1 MLLSKYQN
9 CNKYQNTSN
18 NYVFAALL
26 NKETI
31 VYTVHMHVYM
41 YVCIY
46 EYIHSYIFKIRTLNL
61 SDLATTITEYSAS
74 VFIRIFIAPI
84 ISFNYFYFTLCMYV
98 RMYVHIRTYIHMH
111 IILCTYLDIHM

>member
-1 MLLSKYQN
+1 MLLSEYQN

-41 YVCIY
+41 YVY
-46 EYIHSYIFKIRTLNL
+46 MN
-61 SDLATTITEYSAS
+61 
-74 VFIRIFIAPI
+74 
-84 ISFNYFYFTLCMYV
+84 
-98 RMYVHIRTYIHMH
+98 TYIAM
-111 IILCTYLDIHM
+111 